1 MRIEDDNAQRD
12 QSRKMIWWVLAGML
26 GYPFFVIVSSY
37 MGLNAASDILGS
49 MATIYF
55 PATSLILGAFLRGQR
70 LSSQKGLTMLQAL
83 IGPVTGILDKFI
95 EDKDQKAAL
104 AHEIATMSERHA
116 QELAKGQLEINKA
129 EAASG
134 SVFKGG
140 WRPFIGWV
148 CGIAFAYHFV
158 LQPLIV
164 FGVTAAGVEIPELPS
179 FDMGSLMTVMMGMLG
194 LGGLRSYEKKQGL
207 TK

>member
-1 MRIEDDNAQRD
+1 
-12 QSRKMIWWVLAGML
+12 
-26 GYPFFVIVSSY
+26 
-37 MGLNAASDILGS
+37 
-49 MATIYF
+49 
-55 PATSLILGAFLRGQR
+55 
-70 LSSQKGLTMLQAL
+70 MLQAL

-164 FGVTAAGVEIPELPS
+164 FGVTAAGVEIPDLPS